1 MRRREVIA
9 VIGAAAT
16 WPVVARAQESDRVR
30 RIGLLVGLAEDDAG
44 MKPRLIALRQELE
57 ALGWVEGRNVRVQ
70 RRYAPGGAGAQEL
83 AKELVALQP
92 DVIVAHTVSVAAAL
106 KQETSA
112 IPIVFVS
119 VGDPLGAGFIASL
132 ARPGG
137 TLTGLMTFEA
147 GISGKWV
154 EMLKEVM
161 PGLIRAMFV
170 ANPKTT
176 TYGYYLAAASAAAR
190 TLALDLMPAR
200 VESEFDLERSIG
212 DFARE
217 PGGACP
223 WECHRCTRGPAPRAG
238 RLCLQLPRCGW
249 WSHVIRDR
257 SRCRDAPGGV
267 LCGPD
272 PTRRRARRS
281 AGADTDQIRD
291 SRQFKSGESAW
302 PHHPAV
308 SPRPRR

>member
-70 RRYAPGGAGAQEL
+70 RRSAPGGAGGQEL

-176 TYGYYLAAASAAAR
+176 TYG
-190 TLALDLMPAR
+190 
-200 VESEFDLERSIG
+200 
-212 DFARE
+212 
-217 PGGACP
+217 
-223 WECHRCTRGPAPRAG
+223 
-238 RLCLQLPRCGW
+238 
-249 WSHVIRDR
+249 
-257 SRCRDAPGGV
+257 
-267 LCGPD
+267 
-272 PTRRRARRS
+272 
-281 AGADTDQIRD
+281 
-291 SRQFKSGESAW
+291 
-302 PHHPAV
+302 
-308 SPRPRR
+308 